1 MSIDNQER
9 RLIGAAGG
17 RQQKITG
24 TNVAVSGTLT
34 RADLEGNTGS
44 VAASQP
50 LAGAGA
56 LAAGTY
62 YYFMNTGGSAAID
75 VTLRMA
81 SHTGA
86 SVPTITFYPV
96 LSDGVSI
103 KGTATSVASLSDAT
117 QSTTS
122 LTTLRG
128 ERGCLLKIVVA
139 ASTTATFDQAE
150 FSTL

>member
-1 MSIDNQER
+1 MSIENQEK

-24 TNVAVSGTLT
+24 TNVSVTGTLT
-34 RADLEGNTGS
+34 RADVEGNTTS
-44 VAASQP
+44 AAASIP

-56 LAAGTY
+56 LSTGTY

-75 VTLRMA
+75 VTLRMSA
-81 SHTGA
+81 HTGT
-86 SVPTITFYPV
+86 VPTITFYPV

-103 KGTATSVASLSDAT
+103 KGTATSVSALSDNT

-128 ERGCLLKIVVA
+128 ERGCLLKIVVPA
-139 ASTTATFDQAE
+139 TSSATFDQAE
-150 FSTL
+150 FSAL